1 MSVPVLEARE
11 VRIELTSGTP
21 IVEDVSLTIGRGE
34 IVGLVGES
42 GSGKTTM
49 ALALLGHYR
58 RGVRLAHGEVTIAG
72 QRISGE
78 SETALRRL
86 RGQLV
91 SYVPQEPAMALN
103 PAIRIGAQIRSM
115 ARAHRPESSSQ
126 TEIETTLARVEL
138 PSTREFLRRFPHQLS
153 GGQQQRV
160 AIAIALVCEPKV
172 VVLDEPTTGLDV
184 VVQHGLLTEIR
195 RLADE
200 AGLGI
205 LYVSHDLAVVGT
217 IANRIAVMYAGRV
230 VEQGPAGQVMPDPKH
245 PYAHGLISAV
255 PDPLVPRQLQGHPG
269 CGRWNRRTHRRLLV
283 RPAVHPARAALRRV
297 DARAGRGHSRPVRAL
312 LRVGAHAEAGARAAH
327 RGGRRAAASASLLE
341 VEGLIASHRSR
352 QEVVVAAD
360 RISFAISPR
369 ECVALVGES
378 GSGKTTIARCVI
390 GLHEP
395 DAGTI
400 RLNGT
405 ALQARASNRPLE
417 ARRQIQIVFQNPY
430 DSLNPRHTVW
440 EIIARPVQQLRR
452 LGQKETSAE
461 VESLLEMV
469 RLPATIATRYPT
481 ELSGGERQ
489 RVAIARSL
497 GARPDLLVCDEVTS
511 ALDVSV
517 QGAVLELLTE
527 LRREL
532 SLSMLF
538 ISHDLGVVA
547 SISDRVLVLNRGEV
561 CEQGPVRT
569 LLQNPTHPYTQR
581 LIAAAPRLESELAG

>member
-1 MSVPVLEARE
+1 M
-11 VRIELTSGTP
+11 
-21 IVEDVSLTIGRGE
+21 
-34 IVGLVGES
+34 
-42 GSGKTTM
+42 
-49 ALALLGHYR
+49 
-58 RGVRLAHGEVTIAG
+58 
-72 QRISGE
+72 
-78 SETALRRL
+78 
-86 RGQLV
+86 
-91 SYVPQEPAMALN
+91 
-103 PAIRIGAQIRSM
+103 
-115 ARAHRPESSSQ
+115 
-126 TEIETTLARVEL
+126 
-138 PSTREFLRRFPHQLS
+138 
-153 GGQQQRV
+153 
-160 AIAIALVCEPKV
+160 

-255 PDPLVPRQLQGHPG
+255 PDPLVPRQLKGIPG
-269 CGRWNRRTHRRLLV
+269 VAAGIGERTAGCSFAPRCILREPHCVESMPELVEVIPGRFVRCFEWERT
-283 RPAVHPARAALRRV
+283 P
-297 DARAGRGHSRPVRAL
+297 RPVL
-312 LRVGAHAEAGARAAH
+312 EPPTEAAVS
-327 RGGRRAAASASLLE
+327 AASASLLE